1 MKKLGR
7 VLSLAVVAVLGL
19 SVIAQAEVVVSSGP
33 LEKSFTKMADNLV
46 IKVGKDAAGV
56 YKAKNLNSAGSM
68 ENLDNLISGKAQVGF
83 VFADSYKLKL
93 SQDPRAS
100 KLKIL
105 GVLNKGCLYAAV
117 KKGGKISDDGDLE
130 KAGVKVDIGPDG
142 AGANTTWKY
151 LGQFD
156 NDFKKP
162 ETVELGGGDPAS
174 LNALE
179 YGQIDATLSM
189 QAPSVNN
196 QLVLDVLS
204 NKNLK
209 FLPITDGDFTDKLP
223 DGKPIYT
230 KEKLLLK
237 ENTFSN
243 DMLETICTD
252 VLVLGGESL
261 NDSDYKL
268 VSALI
273 YRNKNE
279 IIGAK

>member
-19 SVIAQAEVVVSSGP
+19 SVAQAEVNISSGP
-33 LEKSFTKMADNLV
+33 LEKSFTRMADNLV
-46 IKVGKDAAGV
+46 GKIGKDATGV
-56 YKAKNLNSAGSM
+56 SKAKNLNSVGSM
-68 ENLDNLISGKAQVGF
+68 ENIDNLISGKAQIGF
-83 VFADSYKLKL
+83 AFADTYKLKL
-93 SQDPRAS
+93 GQDPRAA

-105 GVLNKGCLYAAV
+105 GVLNKGCLYTVV

-130 KAGVKVDIGPDG
+130 KTGVTIDIGPDG

-151 LGQFD
+151 LGNFD

-162 ETVELGGGDPAS
+162 NVVELGGGDPAS
-174 LNALE
+174 LNSLE
-179 YGQIDATLSM
+179 YGNIDATLSM
-189 QAPSVNN
+189 QSPSANN
-196 QLVLDVLS
+196 QLVLDVMS

-230 KEKLLLK
+230 KEKILLK
-237 ENTFSN
+237 EGKFS
-243 DMLETICTD
+243 DDTLETICTD
-252 VLVLGGESL
+252 VLVLGGETL

-279 IIGAK
+279 IIGTK

>member
-1 MKKLGR
+1 MLKKILIAG
-7 VLSLAVVAVLGL
+7 AIILGL
-19 SVIAQAEVVVSSGP
+19 EVVNAQAEIVISSGP
-33 LEKSFTKMADNLV
+33 LDKSFTKMADNLV
-46 IKVGKDAAGV
+46 NKVGKDATGV

-105 GVLNKGCLYAAV
+105 GVLNKGCLYVAV
-117 KKGGKISDDGDLE
+117 KNGGKISDDGDLE
-130 KAGVKVDIGPDG
+130 KVGVKVDIGPDG

-151 LGQFD
+151 LGLFD
-156 NDFKKP
+156 SDFKKP
-162 ETVELGGGDPAS
+162 ATIELGGGDPAS

-189 QAPSVNN
+189 QAPSINN
-196 QLVLDVLS
+196 TMVTDVLS

-223 DGKPIYT
+223 DGKQIYT
-230 KEKLLLK
+230 KEKILLK
-237 ENTFSN
+237 ENRFS
-243 DMLETICTD
+243 DETLSTICTD

-261 NDSDYKL
+261 TLEDYKL
-268 VSALI
+268 ISALI

-279 IIGAK
+279 IIGIK

>member
-1 MKKLGR
+1 MKKL
-7 VLSLAVVAVLGL
+7 LSLAIATILGL
-19 SVIAQAEVVVSSGP
+19 GTISATQAEIVISSGP

-46 IKVGKDAAGV
+46 IKVGKDATGA
-56 YKAKNLNSAGSM
+56 YKAKNLNSVGSM

-130 KAGVKVDIGPDG
+130 KTGVKVDIGPDG

-151 LGQFD
+151 LGLFD
-156 NDFKKP
+156 SDFKKP
-162 ETVELGGGDPAS
+162 GIIELGGGDPAS

-189 QAPSVNN
+189 QSPSTNN
-196 QLVLDVLS
+196 AMVMDVLL

-223 DGKPIYT
+223 DGKQIYT
-230 KEKLLLK
+230 KEKILLK
-237 ENTFSN
+237 ENKFS
-243 DMLETICTD
+243 DDTLETICTD

-261 NDSDYKL
+261 TLEDYKL

-279 IIGAK
+279 IIGTK

>member
-1 MKKLGR
+1 MKKL
-7 VLSLAVVAVLGL
+7 VSLAVVALLCL
-19 SVIAQAEVVVSSGP
+19 SIANAEMTISSGP
-33 LEKSFTKMADNLV
+33 LDKSFTKMADNLV
-46 IKVGKDAAGV
+46 NKVGKDSTGA
-56 YKAKNLNSAGSM
+56 YKAKNLNSVGSM
-68 ENLDNLISGKAQVGF
+68 ENIDNLISGKAQIGF

-105 GVLNKGCLYAAV
+105 GVLNKGCLYVAV
-117 KKGGKISDDGDLE
+117 KNGGKISDDGDLE

-151 LGQFD
+151 LGLFD
-156 NDFKKP
+156 SDFKKP
-162 ETVELGGGDPAS
+162 GTIELGGGDPAS

-189 QAPSVNN
+189 QSPSVNN
-196 QLVLDVLS
+196 TMVTDVLS

-230 KEKLLLK
+230 KEKILLK
-237 ENTFSN
+237 ENRFSN

-261 NDSDYKL
+261 TLEDYKL

-273 YRNKNE
+273 YRNKAT
-279 IIGAK
+279 ITTTK